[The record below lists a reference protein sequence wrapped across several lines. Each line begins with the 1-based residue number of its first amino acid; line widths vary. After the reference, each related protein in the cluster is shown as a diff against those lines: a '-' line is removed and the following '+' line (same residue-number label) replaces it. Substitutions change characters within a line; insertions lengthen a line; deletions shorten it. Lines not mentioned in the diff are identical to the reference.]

1 MIHRSSNV
9 RLSLAAVVLAAA
21 SPASA
26 IAQDAYPTKQ
36 VRVVVPFPAGGTT
49 DMLAR
54 LFGQRLQTVLGQA
67 FIVENVGG
75 AGGSVGAEVVAR
87 ASPDG
92 YTLLFHNL
100 TFSTTTASLQYAGR
114 AKHDLDSFT
123 PVSLAANVPMVVLAS
138 TKVAAKDLKEAVGLA
153 KSGSEPM
160 FYGSTGAGSTMNLA
174 MEVLKRDAGV
184 KIDHVPF
191 RGAAPMVQEIV
202 AGRIHLGGDQL
213 SSSLEFIRSGSMK
226 PMATLSPTRI
236 PLLPDIPT
244 VREQGFPNMELSG
257 WNGYFAPAKTPDA
270 IVAKLQST
278 IRAAAQDPD
287 IRKRTA
293 DVGAEA
299 VGSTPAEL
307 GKVVRDQMAKVR
319 PFVEELKLIVQ

>member
-1 MIHRSSNV
+1 MNERTSGARHALI
-9 RLSLAAVVLAAA
+9 
-21 SPASA
+21 SA
-26 IAQDAYPTKQ
+26 IAAGFLPATSLAQEAYPTKQ

-54 LFGQRLQTVLGQA
+54 LFGQRLQTVLGQP

-114 AKHDLDSFT
+114 AKHDLDSFA

-287 IRKRTA
+287 IKKRTA

-307 GKVVRDQMAKVR
+307 GKLVRDQMAKVR

>member
-1 MIHRSSNV
+1 MLTRQCSTVATAILTAVSSAGV
-9 RLSLAAVVLAAA
+9 SLA
-21 SPASA
+21 
-26 IAQDAYPTKQ
+26 QDNYPSKQ

-54 LFGQRLQTVLGQA
+54 LFGAKMQQSLGQP

-75 AGGSVGAEVVAR
+75 AGGSVGAENVAR

-92 YTLLFHNL
+92 SSLLFHNL
-100 TFSTTTASLQYAGR
+100 TFSATTTSLQYAGR
-114 AKHDLDSFT
+114 AKHDLDSFA
-123 PVSLAANVPMVVLAS
+123 PVSLAANVPLLLLAS
-138 TKVAAKDLKEAVGLA
+138 AKVEASDLKAFAALAKAAK
-153 KSGSEPM
+153 EPM
-160 FYGSTGAGSTMNLA
+160 FYGSTGAGSAMNLVA
-174 MEVLKRDAGV
+174 EVFKRDAGI
-184 KIDHVPF
+184 KLDHVPF
-191 RGAAPMVQEIV
+191 RGAAPLVLELV

-213 SSSLEFIRSGSMK
+213 STSLEHVRSGSMK

-236 PLLPDIPT
+236 PLLPNIPT

-270 IVAKLQST
+270 IINRLHGAIK
-278 IRAAAQDPD
+278 AAAADPD
-287 IRKRTA
+287 IKKHTSE
-293 DVGAEA
+293 VGAEA

-307 GKVVRDQMAKVR
+307 GKVVRDQMAKMK